1 MKKRGKW
8 LLSMALI
15 VSLAVPV
22 SAAPVNLQDVSAVEA
37 EADTVADTEADTE
50 ADEQPAET
58 GVSSIEE
65 SAVGTETTEST
76 VGTETTEST
85 EIPET
90 KETEPETNETEPET
104 KKTEPE
110 TNETEDNKPS
120 DSELIAQITKASVSL
135 KSAKCQAFNTI
146 KVEWQAAAGA
156 DADGYVIY
164 RKIENGNWQRIAV
177 TKDRAY
183 EDTSVQYG
191 QKYLYTVRAY
201 KKVAGKEYLSQYDKK
216 GIGCKAVPSAPKM
229 SAKVQDDQ
237 KVHFSQCV
245 PATLPDALWQTPP
258 LHNGYNYQTVPS
270 SPD

>member
-8 LLSMALI
+8 LLSMALM

-37 EADTVADTEADTE
+37 SADTA
-50 ADEQPAET
+50 ADEQSAET

-65 SAVGTETTEST
+65 SAVGTEMTESA
-76 VGTETTEST
+76 VGTETTESAVGT
-85 EIPET
+85 ETTESAEIPET
-90 KETEPETNETEPET
+90 KETEPET

-110 TNETEDNKPS
+110 TKKTEPETKETEPETKETEDNTKT
-120 DSELIAQITKASVSL
+120 DHELIGEMTKASVSL

-164 RKIENGNWQRIAV
+164 RKTENSNWQRIDV
-177 TKDRAY
+177 TKDRTY
-183 EDTSVQYG
+183 EDTSVEYG

-201 KKVAGKEYLSQYDKK
+201 KRVAGKEYLSQYDKK

-229 SAKVQDDQ
+229 SAKVQDD
-237 KVHFSQCV
+237 
-245 PATLPDALWQTPP
+245 
-258 LHNGYNYQTVPS
+258 
-270 SPD
+270 

>member
-8 LLSMALI
+8 LLSMALM

-37 EADTVADTEADTE
+37 SADTA
-50 ADEQPAET
+50 ADEQSAET

-76 VGTETTEST
+76 

-90 KETEPETNETEPET
+90 KETEPET

-110 TNETEDNKPS
+110 TKETEPETKKTEPETKETEPETKETEDNTKT
-120 DSELIAQITKASVSL
+120 DHELIGEMTKASVSL

-164 RKIENGNWQRIAV
+164 RKTENSNWQRIDV
-177 TKDRAY
+177 TKDRTY
-183 EDTSVQYG
+183 EDTSVEYG

-216 GIGCKAVPSAPKM
+216 GIGCKAVPPAPKM
-229 SAKVQDDQ
+229 SAKVRTTRRCIYPGMP
-237 KVHFSQCV
+237 S
-245 PATLPDALWQTPP
+245 AAQTPIRFTEKVVRP
-258 LHNGYNYQTVPS
+258 ANGKN
-270 SPD
+270 